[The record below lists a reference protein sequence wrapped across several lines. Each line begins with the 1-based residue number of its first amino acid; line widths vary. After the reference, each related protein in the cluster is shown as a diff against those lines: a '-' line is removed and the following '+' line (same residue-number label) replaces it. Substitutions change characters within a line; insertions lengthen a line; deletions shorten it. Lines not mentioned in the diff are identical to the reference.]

1 MQGLGFLLK
10 SALLLAGVSSKV
22 SYWLESLSVSFNKF
36 SSRKE
41 RFCWVSIFC
50 LIEFMLCDHRAM
62 AIEDYGF
69 LLSNPKSPPS
79 LSLYQKKTENQEKS
93 DSRGRKSDFFSGFE
107 NQWTLLLWEPKS
119 DLLGCFFSVC
129 WSMDHIFDRSIGI
142 KQSKICSDCSLFC
155 LPRACSTSKSSCL
168 GNGIFTL
175 QEEWNNSPRL
185 HEFHDLI
192 KDMCSSFSFESG
204 FELTNSFIVLEEF
217 VVSCPTFSFFKN
229 SKAILHK
236 TFNYLIANPLA
247 NTIGLKNN
255 KSLLFH
261 NFFNLINKY
270 LYHTHLISKKPL
282 KSIEMLFCFFYCFL
296 WWFRYAKLVF

>member
-1 MQGLGFLLK
+1 MQGLVFLLK

-79 LSLYQKKTENQEKS
+79 LLLYQKKTENQEKS
-93 DSRGRKSDFFSGFE
+93 DSRGRKSDFFLVSFIWKPIDISSLGSWV
-107 NQWTLLLWEPKS
+107 QLLLWEPKGNFCCS
-119 DLLGCFFSVC
+119 FLSISR
-129 WSMDHIFDRSIGI
+129 SMDHIFDWQVRIMTT
-142 KQSKICSDCSLFC
+142 KIMSDCTLFC
-155 LPRACSTSKSSCL
+155 FPRACSTSKFPCTSNC
-168 GNGIFTL
+168 IFTL
-175 QEEWNNSPRL
+175 HEERNNSIRL

-217 VVSCPTFSFFKN
+217 VVSCLTFSFFKN
-229 SKAILHK
+229 SKAILQK
-236 TFNYLIANPLA
+236 TTNYLIAKPLA

-255 KSLLFH
+255 KSLFFH
-261 NFFNLINKY
+261 NFF
-270 LYHTHLISKKPL
+270 
-282 KSIEMLFCFFYCFL
+282 
-296 WWFRYAKLVF
+296 

>member
-93 DSRGRKSDFFSGFE
+93 DSRGRKSDFFLVSFIW
-107 NQWTLLLWEPKS
+107 NQWTLAPWESWVQLLLWEPKS

-129 WSMDHIFDRSIGI
+129 WSMDHILNRQAGI
-142 KQSKICSDCSLFC
+142 TTTKVVSDCSLCSF
-155 LPRACSTSKSSCL
+155 PRAGSSSEFPCTSNC
-168 GNGIFTL
+168 IFTL
-175 QEEWNNSPRL
+175 QEERNNSPRL

-192 KDMCSSFSFESG
+192 KDMYSSISFEFC
-204 FELTNSFIVLEEF
+204 FELTNYFVVLEEF
-217 VVSCPTFSFFKN
+217 FVSCLTFSFFKN
-229 SKAILHK
+229 GKAILYK
-236 TFNYLIANPLA
+236 TINYLITNTLA

-261 NFFNLINKY
+261 NFFNLINNICITLI
-270 LYHTHLISKKPL
+270 LYQKNH
-282 KSIEMLFCFFYCFL
+282 
-296 WWFRYAKLVF
+296 

>member
-93 DSRGRKSDFFSGFE
+93 DSRGRKSDFFLVSFIWKPMGI
-107 NQWTLLLWEPKS
+107 S
-119 DLLGCFFSVC
+119 SLGELSAIT
-129 WSMDHIFDRSIGI
+129 SLETKER
-142 KQSKICSDCSLFC
+142 SLF
-155 LPRACSTSKSSCL
+155 LPL
-168 GNGIFTL
+168 
-175 QEEWNNSPRL
+175 
-185 HEFHDLI
+185 
-192 KDMCSSFSFESG
+192 
-204 FELTNSFIVLEEF
+204 
-217 VVSCPTFSFFKN
+217 
-229 SKAILHK
+229 
-236 TFNYLIANPLA
+236 
-247 NTIGLKNN
+247 
-255 KSLLFH
+255 
-261 NFFNLINKY
+261 
-270 LYHTHLISKKPL
+270 
-282 KSIEMLFCFFYCFL
+282 
-296 WWFRYAKLVF
+296 